1 MHTIVREFGIDYIYF
16 DLIFNL
22 IFILLLFK
30 FKKTK
35 PLFAFLFGGIVI
47 FIIDWGFWLNIFHI
61 RQLTLPDG
69 FLPFFSQG
77 PREFIFMLW
86 FSLSYG
92 IMFCWVFIMFEK
104 DSNKILWTVLL
115 FGGWLTIALLSQFL
129 PINDEVINPVRKMSS
144 SRLMQI
150 IIVVI
155 GYIILFIMRY
165 DIKKILYLFL
175 VGCGIHFMME
185 FSLWIS
191 GIRPTG
197 LDTLLA
203 NTLIEFNMGIP
214 ILYIFWDKV
223 LNRKAK
229 PSTENELEKG
239 GE

>member
-1 MHTIVREFGIDYIYF
+1 
-16 DLIFNL
+16 
-22 IFILLLFK
+22 
-30 FKKTK
+30 
-35 PLFAFLFGGIVI
+35 
-47 FIIDWGFWLNIFHI
+47 
-61 RQLTLPDG
+61 
-69 FLPFFSQG
+69 
-77 PREFIFMLW
+77 
-86 FSLSYG
+86 
-92 IMFCWVFIMFEK
+92 MFEK
-104 DSNKILWTVLL
+104 DSNKIFWTALL

-129 PINDEVINPVRKMSS
+129 PINDEIINPVRRMSS

-185 FSLWIS
+185 FSLWVS

-197 LDTLLA
+197 LDTLLI

-229 PSTENELEKG
+229 PLTEKELEKV